1 MAKINE
7 ALRREFCPLASLSG
21 WASLVAQMVKNLSA
35 VQEIWIQSLGQEES
49 LQKGMATF
57 PVFLPENSMD
67 RGAWWATLH
76 GVTELDRLSD

>member
-1 MAKINE
+1 M
-7 ALRREFCPLASLSG
+7 REIYPLVSLSD

-57 PVFLPENSMD
+57 LYSCLENSMD